1 MDLLTRFLNVLPS
14 MKNVTEREKL
24 SQDHTE
30 FQVRKKYTAPKNRDK
45 NSPPIELRME
55 NCDHKYLFTGI
66 VSFTV

>member
-1 MDLLTRFLNVLPS
+1 

-55 NCDHKYLFTGI
+55 YCDHKYLFIGI

>member
-30 FQVRKKYTAPKNRDK
+30 FQVRKKYTAQENRGK
-45 NSPPIELRME
+45 NSPPIEL
-55 NCDHKYLFTGI
+55 
-66 VSFTV
+66 

>member
-55 NCDHKYLFTGI
+55 YCDHKYLLTGI
-66 VSFTV
+66 VLFTV

>member
-1 MDLLTRFLNVLPS
+1 

-30 FQVRKKYTAPKNRDK
+30 FQVRKKYTAQENRGK
-45 NSPPIELRME
+45 NSPPIESRVE
-55 NCDHKYLFTGI
+55 NCDHKYLFIGI

>member
-30 FQVRKKYTAPKNRDK
+30 FQVRKKYTAQENRGK
-45 NSPPIELRME
+45 NSPPIESRVE

-66 VSFTV
+66 VLFTV